1 MNKYFYRF
9 KIYFGSTPLLPVAG
23 LHAEPGEGGADLVV
37 VCQVELAGPGGV
49 AGGGAGRQHGLLRAL
64 AEGVVFAGRGAG
76 AARGEGSLIVLGG
89 QSVSF
94 LPPAQTRVVHPTCNT
109 IFISLCISEVHK
121 TILDLRFITLLYNV

>member
-1 MNKYFYRF
+1 MDKYFLHIPIIF
-9 KIYFGSTPLLPVAG
+9 LIISSALLPVSG

-37 VCQVELAGPGGV
+37 VGQVELAGAGGV

-89 QSVSF
+89 QSVTL
-94 LPPAQTRVVHPTCNT
+94 LPPAQTRVVHPACNT
-109 IFISLCISEVHK
+109 IFNIHHQSIRGL
-121 TILDLRFITLLYNV
+121 